1 MYNRRHAKH
10 LALFELLTSHGFQ
23 VLHQEYLY
31 KNIDCKYFLQSSIL
45 PHIQRIKML
54 LRAAIFCTQ
63 YRSRILERSIS
74 EHNLE
79 SSQT

>member
-31 KNIDCKYFLQSSIL
+31 KKIDCKYFLHSSIFL
-45 PHIQRIKML
+45 PHIQCL
-54 LRAAIFCTQ
+54 NLRAADSAITVQ
-63 YRSRILERSIS
+63 QPNS
-74 EHNLE
+74 
-79 SSQT
+79 